1 MAGLA
6 AIALAAG
13 TAVSA
18 VGTIVAGQAAARQQM
33 AQAAAIKAGN
43 EFQAKQLEVRAKNE
57 RASAQR
63 QVQEVDHQKRLA
75 LSRNQAVAGAGGFS
89 ADDASTL
96 NIQGQIEKYGAYQ
109 EALVKYGGQAASD
122 ADLASAAAARASGA
136 NAMTIGSE
144 AASATRMNSF
154 LSAAGTI
161 VGGAT
166 TMFQKYGMR
175 YTPSSGASYAYG

>member
-18 VGTIVAGQAAARQQM
+18 VGTIVSGQAAARQQIV
-33 AQAAAIKAGN
+33 QGQAIKAGN

-63 QVQEVDHQKRLA
+63 QVQEIDRQKRLA

-89 ADDASTL
+89 SDDASTL
-96 NIQGQIEKYGAYQ
+96 NIQGEIERYGSYQ
-109 EALVKYGGQAASD
+109 AAMVKYGGDAAAD
-122 ADLASAAAARASGA
+122 ADIASASAARASGA
-136 NAMTIGSE
+136 NALAIGNE
-144 AASATRMNSF
+144 AAASTRMNSF

-161 VGGAT
+161 IGGAS
-166 TMFQKYGMR
+166 TMFQKYGMK
-175 YTPSSGASYAYG
+175 YTPATGSNYAYG